1 MKIRHLAFILGFAL
15 VAWLGYWLA
24 GTAAPKK
31 SASRN
36 PQAAATARVKPMPD
50 EAPPKFRRALRPPA
64 KSNDAEAAELG
75 ALQGQRVITFADREA
90 LEKFLARMGGGLR
103 LLGRLDALNS
113 LRIGFSEYGDL
124 AGLLDG
130 AEELSF
136 IFPVSIPPLPEGS
149 VQPGA
154 MALGARLLDWLG
166 ISGDNSSWGKGV
178 RVAVLDTGVLQHPAF
193 QSLVRSI
200 NLVDFPSDV
209 SLINSHGTSVASLI
223 AGSGPSTPGVAPGA
237 EILSIRVAND
247 SGQSDSFLL
256 AQGII
261 SAVDAG
267 ASPIII
273 SMGGPGE
280 SAVLRQAIEYANE
293 RGALIIAAAGN
304 NGLNQVMQPAASEGV
319 IAVGAVDARGDHL
332 DFSNSGREIDISA
345 PGYGVNAAYS
355 TDQVAMVS
363 GTSFSTPI
371 IGGVVAAVMTEA
383 GPGTLTAPQAWQ
395 LVTRYL
401 NDGGAAGD
409 DPQLGAGM
417 PDIGR
422 VLDAGTP
429 GIYDAA
435 VASQRILPPNSSNPY
450 GQVEILIQNRG
461 TEPLINTALN
471 VTSGGNR
478 SSHNITTLAPNAV
491 TTVRVPVTRPP
502 LSGTSEFKVEAQV
515 SLGGG
520 IVDAK
525 PVNDR
530 RVESYAPAG
539 SQ

>member
-31 SASRN
+31 SASGN
-36 PQAAATARVKPMPD
+36 PQAAATPRAKPLPD
-50 EAPPKFRRALRPPA
+50 EAPPKFRRTMRPPA

-90 LEKFLARMGGGLR
+90 MEKFLARMGGGLR

-113 LRIGFSEYGDL
+113 LRIGFADYDDL

-136 IFPVSIPPLPEGS
+136 IFPVTTPPLPEGS

-193 QSLVRSI
+193 QSLVRGI
-200 NLVDFPSDV
+200 NLVDFPADA

-223 AGSGPSTPGVAPGA
+223 AGSGANTPGVAPGA

-247 SGQSDSFLL
+247 FGQSDSFLL
-256 AQGII
+256 AQGIMA
-261 SAVDAG
+261 AVDAG
-267 ASPIII
+267 VSLINI
-273 SMGGPGE
+273 SMGSQGE
-280 SAVLRQAIEYANE
+280 SAVLRKAIDYANE
-293 RGALIIAAAGN
+293 RGVLIFAASGN
-304 NGLNQVMQPAASEGV
+304 NGIGQVFYPAASEGV
-319 IAVGAVDARGDHL
+319 IAVGAVDARGNHL
-332 DFSNSGREIDISA
+332 DFSNTGKEIAVSA
-345 PGYGVNAAYS
+345 PGYGVNAAWS
-355 TDQVAMVS
+355 GDQIAMVS

-371 IGGVVAAVMTEA
+371 IVGAVAAVMTEA
-383 GPGTLTAPQAWQ
+383 GPGTLSAAQAWK

-401 NDGGAAGD
+401 NDGGAPGD

-417 PDIGR
+417 PDLGR
-422 VLDAGTP
+422 VFDAGTP
-429 GIYDAA
+429 GIHDAA
-435 VASQRILPPNSSNPY
+435 VAGQRILPPDSVNPY

-471 VTSGGNR
+471 VTSAGTR
-478 SSHNITTLAPNAV
+478 SSYNITTLAPNAV

-502 LSGTSEFKVEAQV
+502 LSGASEFKVEAQV
-515 SLGGG
+515 SLSGG
-520 IVDAK
+520 IADAK
-525 PVNDR
+525 PINDR
-530 RVESYAPAG
+530 RIESYAPAG
-539 SQ
+539 SP